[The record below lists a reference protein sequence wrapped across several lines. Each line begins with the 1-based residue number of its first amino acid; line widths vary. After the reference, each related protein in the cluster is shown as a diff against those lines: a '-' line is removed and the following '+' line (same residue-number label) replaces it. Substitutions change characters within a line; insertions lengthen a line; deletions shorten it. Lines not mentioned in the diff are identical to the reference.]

1 MKEILVLQAK
11 YNKAANAAMMSIVAG
26 LSDEKLDANLGL
38 FYKNLRAE
46 LAHILGVQVAV
57 FGGVFAKWAGVNCAD
72 ILSQINEDLSLKN
85 KGVASIAKLFAACDE
100 KIIQIIEKT
109 PELGIMDELSFPGI
123 TFKKSRANLILALLN
138 HSTHHRGIVGAE
150 LELLGVSNDFNGMLG
165 YEL

>member
-1 MKEILVLQAK
+1 M
-11 YNKAANAAMMSIVAG
+11 
-26 LSDEKLDANLGL
+26 DCD
-38 FYKNLRAE
+38 
-46 LAHILGVQVAV
+46 
-57 FGGVFAKWAGVNCAD
+57 D

-109 PELGIMDELSFPGI
+109 PELEKIDELSFPGI

-138 HSTHHRGIVGAE
+138 HSTHHRGIVGAQ

>member
-1 MKEILVLQAK
+1 M
-11 YNKAANAAMMSIVAG
+11 
-26 LSDEKLDANLGL
+26 
-38 FYKNLRAE
+38 
-46 LAHILGVQVAV
+46 AV
-57 FGGVFAKWAGVNCAD
+57 FGGVFAKWASVDCAD

-85 KGVASIAKLFAACDE
+85 SEIASIAKLFAACDE

-109 PELGIMDELSFPGI
+109 PELGIIDELSFPGI
-123 TFKKSRANLILALLN
+123 TFKKSRAKLILALLN

>member
-46 LAHILGVQVAV
+46 LAHVL
-57 FGGVFAKWAGVNCAD
+57 GGVFAKWASVDCAD
-72 ILSQINEDLSLKN
+72 ILKEINEDLSLKN
-85 KGVASIAKLFAACDE
+85 SEIASIAKLFAACDE

-109 PELGIMDELSFPGI
+109 PELGIIDELSFPGI

>member
-1 MKEILVLQAK
+1 M
-11 YNKAANAAMMSIVAG
+11 
-26 LSDEKLDANLGL
+26 
-38 FYKNLRAE
+38 
-46 LAHILGVQVAV
+46 
-57 FGGVFAKWAGVNCAD
+57 NCAD

-85 KGVASIAKLFAACDE
+85 KGVASITKLFAACDE

-109 PELGIMDELSFPGI
+109 PELEKIDELSFPGI

-138 HSTHHRGIVGAE
+138 HSTHHRGIIGAQ

>member
-57 FGGVFAKWAGVNCAD
+57 FAVCL
-72 ILSQINEDLSLKN
+72 LS
-85 KGVASIAKLFAACDE
+85 GPAWTA
-100 KIIQIIEKT
+100 
-109 PELGIMDELSFPGI
+109 
-123 TFKKSRANLILALLN
+123 LI
-138 HSTHHRGIVGAE
+138 
-150 LELLGVSNDFNGMLG
+150 F
-165 YEL
+165 

>member
-1 MKEILVLQAK
+1 M
-11 YNKAANAAMMSIVAG
+11 
-26 LSDEKLDANLGL
+26 
-38 FYKNLRAE
+38 
-46 LAHILGVQVAV
+46 AV

-85 KGVASIAKLFAACDE
+85 KGAASITKLFAACDE

-109 PELGIMDELSFPGI
+109 PELEKIDELSFPGI

-138 HSTHHRGIVGAE
+138 HSTHHRGIIGAQ